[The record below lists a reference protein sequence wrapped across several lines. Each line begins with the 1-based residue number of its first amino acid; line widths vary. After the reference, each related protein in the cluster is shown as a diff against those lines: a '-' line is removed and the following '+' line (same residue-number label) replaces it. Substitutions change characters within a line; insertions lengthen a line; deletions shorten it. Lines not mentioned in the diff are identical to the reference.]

1 MKPLEPLLARA
12 RAVARLFRLG
22 CDVEAAGHDRP
33 VRVGAGAGGYRTG
46 GVSAGLGAAVGG
58 GGAMLACQGAQDWLG
73 LADYLEYELVDWL
86 QEGGA
91 D

>member
-22 CDVEAAGHDRP
+22 CDVEAAGVMVDLFESVQAGVDTAP
-33 VRVGAGAGGYRTG
+33 GAFQQDWAR
-46 GVSAGLGAAVGG
+46 LL
-58 GGAMLACQGAQDWLG
+58 GAMLACQEAQNWLG

-86 QEGGA
+86 QEGFA

>member
-1 MKPLEPLLARA
+1 MIDLFESVQARVDTA
-12 RAVARLFRLG
+12 PGAFQQDWARLL
-22 CDVEAAGHDRP
+22 
-33 VRVGAGAGGYRTG
+33 
-46 GVSAGLGAAVGG
+46 GG